1 MTAVWRLPF
10 LLHIPEHNCG
20 KLSITKYS
28 RQRRSAKQF
37 LSITLR
43 TWLPQRHCL
52 FLCELH
58 LWKQNNYQTHD
69 FGIHWLCSP
78 FIEPYWAAFIFNEAT
93 DSFRNSNDWEANLTE
108 DDIKEYRVQSG
119 TLQILSSTAC
129 CHINWKN
136 PQHVTEFCS
145 LCNMESLLVSS
156 RPPIPVRTN
165 VYKGKSEAAMIMWE
179 SFVLRLEGLQIMF
192 ESGRHKPFFW
202 FIMGNENRMRSGLSR
217 SLAAK

>member
-28 RQRRSAKQF
+28 RQHRSAKQF

-119 TLQILSSTAC
+119 TLQILSSTGSKE
-129 CHINWKN
+129 I
-136 PQHVTEFCS
+136 TGRT
-145 LCNMESLLVSS
+145 LNMW
-156 RPPIPVRTN
+156 R
-165 VYKGKSEAAMIMWE
+165 
-179 SFVLRLEGLQIMF
+179 SFVPCTTWSPSLSQADPYTNAYQRVQSQVRGCNDYVRELRAEVRRTSNHIWVR
-192 ESGRHKPFFW
+192 ET
-202 FIMGNENRMRSGLSR
+202 
-217 SLAAK
+217 